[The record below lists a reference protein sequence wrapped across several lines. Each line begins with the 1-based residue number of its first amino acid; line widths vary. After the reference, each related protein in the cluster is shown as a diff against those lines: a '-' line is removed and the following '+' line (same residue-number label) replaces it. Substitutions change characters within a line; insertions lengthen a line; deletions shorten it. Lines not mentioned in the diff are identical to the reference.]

1 MNQDLTLNG
10 PSNPAPRGSVVAV
23 WTTGYGNTAP
33 SCVSGGPNDPRA
45 EPLSPGTNA
54 MIYDGSEVYPVAY
67 AGSSPTLICGIV
79 QVNFQ
84 IPATAAPGPYWILPW
99 VEMGT
104 GIGSETPVGSTVF
117 IQ

>member
-33 SCVSGGPNDPRA
+33 SCVSGGLNDPRA

-54 MIYDGSEVYPVAY
+54 MI
-67 AGSSPTLICGIV
+67 
-79 QVNFQ
+79 
-84 IPATAAPGPYWILPW
+84 
-99 VEMGT
+99 
-104 GIGSETPVGSTVF
+104 
-117 IQ
+117 